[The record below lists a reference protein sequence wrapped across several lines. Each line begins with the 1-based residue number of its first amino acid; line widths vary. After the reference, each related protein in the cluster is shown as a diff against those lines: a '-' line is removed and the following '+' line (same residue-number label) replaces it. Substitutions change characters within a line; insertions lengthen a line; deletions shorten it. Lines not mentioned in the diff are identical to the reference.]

1 MRFPGGEVLIG
12 YGYDAWGFLGAA
24 LLAVGH
30 GFLPVCFAPAS
41 GGSCQGKMR

>member
-24 LLAVGH
+24 LLAT
-30 GFLPVCFAPAS
+30 AS
-41 GGSCQGKMR
+41 SLYALRLQAEAAAKER